1 MPKFLQTNNIIYESQ
16 KRFIDC
22 IDKRPLSFDFYVPQY
37 NTCIEYQGVQH
48 YKPVERFG
56 GEEQFMIQQ
65 KHDMIKKE
73 YCVKNDINLIEIP
86 YWYNTDDKI
95 SEFLKSNL

>member
-1 MPKFLQTNNIIYESQ
+1 
-16 KRFIDC
+16 
-22 IDKRPLSFDFYVPQY
+22 
-37 NTCIEYQGVQH
+37 
-48 YKPVERFG
+48 
-56 GEEQFMIQQ
+56 MIQQ

-73 YCVKNDINLIEIP
+73 YCVKHDINLIEIP

>member
-1 MPKFLQTNNIIYESQ
+1 MKVK

-22 IDKRPLSFDFYVPQY
+22 IDKRPLSFDFYVPQC
-37 NTCIEYQGVQH
+37 NTCIEYQGIQH

-56 GEEQFMIQQ
+56 GEEQFIIQQ

-73 YCVKNDINLIEIP
+73 YCAKNNINLIEIP

>member
-1 MPKFLQTNNIIYESQ
+1 
-16 KRFIDC
+16 
-22 IDKRPLSFDFYVPQY
+22 
-37 NTCIEYQGVQH
+37 
-48 YKPVERFG
+48 
-56 GEEQFMIQQ
+56 MIQQ